1 MKTLVAIVLA
11 GVGTYFLRGIF
22 VLTLADRQ
30 FPPLVLRTLEYV
42 SPAVMGALIVS
53 MLTTSEGAV
62 ILGAAELGGLAT
74 AALVA
79 ARTRNHIY
87 ALLTAMS
94 VYWLVGYAVGS

>member
-1 MKTLVAIVLA
+1 MTAFVAILLA

-22 VLTLADRQ
+22 ILTLAERR

-53 MLTTSEGAV
+53 MLITPSGTV
-62 ILGAAELGGLAT
+62 TLGAAELGGLAT

-79 ARTRNHIY
+79 NRTRNHIY
-87 ALLTAMS
+87 ALLSAMTA
-94 VYWLVGYAVGS
+94 YWAVGAVSL

>member
-1 MKTLVAIVLA
+1 MSALLAIILA
-11 GVGTYFLRGIF
+11 GIGTYFLRGVF

-62 ILGAAELGGLAT
+62 TLGAAELGGLAT

-87 ALLTAMS
+87 ALLMAMS
-94 VYWLVGYAVGS
+94 VYWLLGYSIG

>member
-1 MKTLVAIVLA
+1 MSALVATVLA

-22 VLTLADRQ
+22 ILTLADRQ
-30 FPPLVLRTLEYV
+30 FSPLVLRTLGYV

-53 MLTTSEGAV
+53 MLTTSEGTV
-62 ILGAAELGGLAT
+62 TLGAAELGGLAT

-87 ALLTAMS
+87 ALLSAMS
-94 VYWLVGYAVGS
+94 VYWLLGAFVQ